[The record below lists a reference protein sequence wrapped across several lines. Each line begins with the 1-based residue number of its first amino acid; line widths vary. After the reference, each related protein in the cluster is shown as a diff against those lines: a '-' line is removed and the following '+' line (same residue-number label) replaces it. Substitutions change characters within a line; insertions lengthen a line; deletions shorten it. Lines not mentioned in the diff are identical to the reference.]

1 MTSSTSLSGACLVGP
16 VGSYSFPS
24 SEKSSAVQP
33 CRQAD
38 SRDPDRNMLILAAL
52 IHEGDR
58 TGHGTLIRAAERWRS
73 VKVTEF
79 ERRQMAAVRKELDQ
93 EYEAT
98 TSLGS
103 QPTKGPTAVKISS
116 TSRT

>member
-1 MTSSTSLSGACLVGP
+1 
-16 VGSYSFPS
+16 
-24 SEKSSAVQP
+24 
-33 CRQAD
+33 
-38 SRDPDRNMLILAAL
+38 MLILATL
-52 IHEGDR
+52 IIDEGDR

-73 VKVTEF
+73 IKVTEF

>member
-1 MTSSTSLSGACLVGP
+1 
-16 VGSYSFPS
+16 
-24 SEKSSAVQP
+24 
-33 CRQAD
+33 
-38 SRDPDRNMLILAAL
+38 MLILATL
-52 IHEGDR
+52 IIDEGDR

-79 ERRQMAAVRKELDQ
+79 ERRQMAAVRKDLDE

-103 QPTKGPTAVKISS
+103 QSTKGPSAVKLPS
-116 TSRT
+116 TSWT